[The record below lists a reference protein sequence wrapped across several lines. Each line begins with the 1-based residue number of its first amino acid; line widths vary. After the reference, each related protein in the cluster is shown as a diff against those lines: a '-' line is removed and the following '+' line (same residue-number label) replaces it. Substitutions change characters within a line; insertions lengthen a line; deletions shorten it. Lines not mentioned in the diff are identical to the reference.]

1 MSLIQPSVLHRKWEK
16 APSDVVLE
24 PATVYR
30 RHTEVKPREA
40 KHVAVRP
47 PAVILPLNVIQNTSA
62 YKHLARANRVKKVPE
77 KMDLSTEEKAPK
89 KKKPE
94 KNAAD
99 IIAEIV
105 KLKTVAPNT
114 IEALGLLSQSE
125 QTDQVANLLESIKQV
140 YTVLD
145 LLTVERGVD
154 AAKKA
159 LLNPN
164 YPDFVGL
171 IGVNQRHVRE
181 QLDAL
186 VHKIATPDAKFK
198 RQMGA
203 AQKILA
209 LVSSFADSALK
220 FPADAYNAKAQITG
234 WMAQASDGLLKNSK
248 KKNLEMEKIGAEV
261 KATVDKQVAQY
272 ARASPRIKQVANTV
286 DTEDNPS
293 FYADIETNFGK
304 YDACLPYF
312 LPSDHNDAILQFAS
326 NPKKFGEQLKRLV
339 NNYVRSRYNA
349 IGLTGRQQLPVC
361 SRIMSNNATL
371 SDLTTCMKAIDEL
384 ASSDVTLAQQKK
396 PVKAPVKK
404 LPKVIKQV
412 KSPAK
417 DIEPAKSLELD
428 DYLGELE
435 AELESASPL
444 QEPNRP
450 ESVYEE
456 PVQEPVELSE
466 ESIEELSEESSEE
479 PVQEP
484 LEEPKDEI
492 QDISEESVDEIKEP
506 LEEAVEEEP
515 IDKIVQEPV
524 QEPVDEIQ
532 KPAQISKPADPMQKA
547 LEDLVVYAQ
556 NPRTKNRKAAIE
568 SIKAQDA
575 SLVPRVER
583 FYQAIDEYN
592 KQDVKPTNIKRFVD
606 KLSDSPNM
614 SSVDRS
620 VLVAD
625 LQRALQLTDTEN
637 SPSPQTPP
645 PSPKKVK
652 TPPASPKKVPASPK
666 KLQTPPA
673 SPKKVPE
680 SPKRVPSPE
689 AIAPVPDETPEDD
702 VVWFGLEPDRP
713 RVKAAG
719 PPVLSQD
726 LKTAYTSKI
735 GTPVNWDSLAVVPV
749 VLRLRRA
756 YAVLDYAN
764 QFNGSSVGE
773 LIEYAKLNA
782 KLAKTRAELSA
793 MSPDVQTAL
802 ARDLQHVLPLYMPQ
816 PAVTE
821 DDSSSSSDEDQ
832 VAGRVT
838 RHDLILKLVTE
849 LAKKF
854 KTRAEW
860 LPIIQQ
866 IKAKPSLVPLKA
878 LYPANM
884 RKKAARDLKLLD
896 NQLRETPLLIYLSLI
911 DRVGHADFEQALAS
925 HSKTRT

>member
-1 MSLIQPSVLHRKWEK
+1 
-16 APSDVVLE
+16 
-24 PATVYR
+24 
-30 RHTEVKPREA
+30 
-40 KHVAVRP
+40 
-47 PAVILPLNVIQNTSA
+47 
-62 YKHLARANRVKKVPE
+62 
-77 KMDLSTEEKAPK
+77 
-89 KKKPE
+89 
-94 KNAAD
+94 
-99 IIAEIV
+99 
-105 KLKTVAPNT
+105 
-114 IEALGLLSQSE
+114 
-125 QTDQVANLLESIKQV
+125 
-140 YTVLD
+140 
-145 LLTVERGVD
+145 
-154 AAKKA
+154 
-159 LLNPN
+159 
-164 YPDFVGL
+164 
-171 IGVNQRHVRE
+171 
-181 QLDAL
+181 
-186 VHKIATPDAKFK
+186 
-198 RQMGA
+198 
-203 AQKILA
+203 
-209 LVSSFADSALK
+209 
-220 FPADAYNAKAQITG
+220 
-234 WMAQASDGLLKNSK
+234 
-248 KKNLEMEKIGAEV
+248 
-261 KATVDKQVAQY
+261 
-272 ARASPRIKQVANTV
+272 
-286 DTEDNPS
+286 
-293 FYADIETNFGK
+293 
-304 YDACLPYF
+304 
-312 LPSDHNDAILQFAS
+312 
-326 NPKKFGEQLKRLV
+326 
-339 NNYVRSRYNA
+339 
-349 IGLTGRQQLPVC
+349 
-361 SRIMSNNATL
+361 
-371 SDLTTCMKAIDEL
+371 
-384 ASSDVTLAQQKK
+384 
-396 PVKAPVKK
+396 
-404 LPKVIKQV
+404 
-412 KSPAK
+412 
-417 DIEPAKSLELD
+417 
-428 DYLGELE
+428 
-435 AELESASPL
+435 
-444 QEPNRP
+444 
-450 ESVYEE
+450 
-456 PVQEPVELSE
+456 VQEPVELSD
-466 ESIEELSEESSEE
+466 ESIEELSDESSDES
-479 PVQEP
+479 VQEHVQEF
-484 LEEPKDEI
+484 LEEAKDEI

-506 LEEAVEEEP
+506 LEEPVEEEP
-515 IDKIVQEPV
+515 IDKIMQEPV

-532 KPAQISKPADPMQKA
+532 KPVQISKPADPMQKA

-568 SIKAQDA
+568 SIKAQDV

-606 KLSDSPNM
+606 KLSDSRNM
-614 SSVDRS
+614 SSADRS

-625 LQRALQLTDTEN
+625 LQRALQLTDTEI

-652 TPPASPKKVPASPK
+652 TPAASPPKVQTPPASPKKVPASPK
-666 KLQTPPA
+666 KVQTPPA
-673 SPKKVPE
+673 SPKKFAE

-689 AIAPVPDETPEDD
+689 DIAPVPDETSEDD
-702 VVWFGLEPDRP
+702 LVWFGLEPDRP

-735 GTPVNWDSLAVVPV
+735 GTPINWDSLAVVPV

-764 QFNGSSVGE
+764 QFNGSTVSE

-793 MSPDVQTAL
+793 MSPEVQTAL
-802 ARDLQHVLPLYMPQ
+802 ARDLERVLPLYMPQ